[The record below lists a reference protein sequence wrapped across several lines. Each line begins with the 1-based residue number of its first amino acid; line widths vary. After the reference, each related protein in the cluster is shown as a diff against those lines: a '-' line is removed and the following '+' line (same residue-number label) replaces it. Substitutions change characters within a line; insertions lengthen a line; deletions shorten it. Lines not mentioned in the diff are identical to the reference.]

1 MKNLTLPHTGIA
13 AAAAAIC
20 LMSASPALAADIT
33 FSYGQPG
40 EQYKVY
46 GFDKKEAYDVAIRI
60 ADASYA
66 GAKVKGFEVPLPV
79 EATSVENLTGWMS
92 SELKLENKVN
102 VPDIAVKEATLE
114 DWVLKVTFDEPYEIP
129 AEGVYVG
136 YSFNVTELGDYSSY
150 PVAVFSGT
158 DPDGLYLHTSR
169 TRLKWKSVVET
180 TGAVSAMTVYLET
193 QTGDYAMTPVLPALS
208 HAGLEEGVLK
218 ATFVNKG
225 AVDATSVGFTCT
237 IGETA
242 ISETYTL
249 PEPVKGGGGRSEV
262 EIPLG
267 KMPEPG
273 VYPVRLTVETI
284 NGQPNGDKVDT
295 AEGELEVLPFI
306 PVTRPLVEEFTGLG
320 CAFCPR
326 GYVAMEEM
334 NEALGDMFVGMAY
347 HAQAYEAGGMV
358 TLPNSEFPV
367 DVSGYP
373 NGTINRDQ
381 MLDPAYFQEKWP
393 VYQAEFS
400 PASVDVS
407 LEWAGSEGKDFDAR
421 VKVRFAR
428 PFTDGDYRISVA
440 LVADGLSN
448 PKWRQSNAYSGES
461 SEIYTGKWWDLFTQ
475 AGRTVTGLTFND
487 VVAYYRDVRGVEG
500 SVPASMEAGD
510 EAVYECRI
518 SKADILN
525 IDGDEF
531 INEEATIHA
540 VGILLDA
547 TTGKVVNCNKS
558 ASLDYTYTGI
568 DEVKT
573 ADVVSTTYYDLQ
585 GLRVADPRQGIFIKV
600 DTLSDGTTARS
611 KVRL

>member
-1 MKNLTLPHTGIA
+1 M
-13 AAAAAIC
+13 
-20 LMSASPALAADIT
+20 
-33 FSYGQPG
+33 
-40 EQYKVY
+40 
-46 GFDKKEAYDVAIRI
+46 
-60 ADASYA
+60 
-66 GAKVKGFEVPLPV
+66 
-79 EATSVENLTGWMS
+79 
-92 SELKLENKVN
+92 
-102 VPDIAVKEATLE
+102 
-114 DWVLKVTFDEPYEIP
+114 
-129 AEGVYVG
+129 
-136 YSFNVTELGDYSSY
+136 
-150 PVAVFSGT
+150 
-158 DPDGLYLHTSR
+158 
-169 TRLKWKSVVET
+169 
-180 TGAVSAMTVYLET
+180 
-193 QTGDYAMTPVLPALS
+193 
-208 HAGLEEGVLK
+208 
-218 ATFVNKG
+218 
-225 AVDATSVGFTCT
+225 
-237 IGETA
+237 
-242 ISETYTL
+242 
-249 PEPVKGGGGRSEV
+249 
-262 EIPLG
+262 
-267 KMPEPG
+267 
-273 VYPVRLTVETI
+273 
-284 NGQPNGDKVDT
+284 
-295 AEGELEVLPFI
+295 
-306 PVTRPLVEEFTGLG
+306 
-320 CAFCPR
+320 
-326 GYVAMEEM
+326 
-334 NEALGDMFVGMAY
+334 
-347 HAQAYEAGGMV
+347 
-358 TLPNSEFPV
+358 
-367 DVSGYP
+367 
-373 NGTINRDQ
+373 
-381 MLDPAYFQEKWP
+381 
-393 VYQAEFS
+393 
-400 PASVDVS
+400 
-407 LEWAGSEGKDFDAR
+407 
-421 VKVRFAR
+421 RFAR